1 MATLKVGDRVK
12 YLGPWDP
19 CGGYGVHPYQG
30 KTANI
35 IHIETVP
42 PLPERP
48 ITIRFGDGVV
58 ERATQIEV
66 QPA

>member
-1 MATLKVGDRVK
+1 MAAMNVGDRVK

-19 CGGYGVHPYQG
+19 CGAYGWHPYQG
-30 KTANI
+30 KVASVTR
-35 IHIETVP
+35 IETVP

-48 ITIRFGDGVV
+48 ITIRFGDGTE

-66 QPA
+66 RPA